1 MVEVSVKYHG
11 VIRDVTREAAA
22 SFELPDGSTMGD
34 LLDRMHRKYGPLF
47 AERVLDSRIGIRS
60 YVMFFLN
67 GNQVEHSALQST
79 QLAPE
84 DGVNEAIL
92 YVMSGASGGFTEFD
106 GWCTRPAAGLPHLVP
121 LVKPIVQWKGY
132 APVIL

>member
-22 SFELPDGSTMGD
+22 SFELPDGSNMRD
-34 LLDRMHRKYGPLF
+34 LLDQMHRKYGPLF

-79 QLAPE
+79 RLAPE
-84 DGVNEAIL
+84 DGVTEAIL
-92 YVMSGASGGFTEFD
+92 YVMSGASGGANV
-106 GWCTRPAAGLPHLVP
+106 RPRRR
-121 LVKPIVQWKGY
+121 
-132 APVIL
+132 